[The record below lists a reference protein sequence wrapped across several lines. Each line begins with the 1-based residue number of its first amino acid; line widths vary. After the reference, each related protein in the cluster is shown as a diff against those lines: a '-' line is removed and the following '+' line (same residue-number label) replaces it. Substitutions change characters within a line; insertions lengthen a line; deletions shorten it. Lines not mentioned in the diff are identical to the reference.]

1 MSKSIF
7 GCWLLFI
14 ISVCLALFIGETP
27 VHLRDLL
34 SLRMTPETEILWQ
47 VRFPRAVC
55 AALSGAFLG
64 AAGVLTQGLFRNPL
78 ASPHI
83 LGVTSGASCFAAVTF
98 FLGAAAH
105 AWYVLPIAALC
116 GAFFALTLVLA
127 FLLRPAISLGTLL
140 LFGFSLSAIF
150 GAFTTLVI
158 NLSMDDPWQFQA
170 LQFWLLGGLSAR
182 SWDHVLMGAVPGTLG
197 LLLAGLVVR
206 PLDVLTLGEDVA
218 SSMGV
223 NLHRLKRVLVV
234 AVALLEAAAVSM
246 VGAIA
251 FVGLIVPHIT
261 RLWIGAASPRLL
273 RYALLNGASLLLL
286 ADTAARTLRA
296 PGELQVGVLITLLG
310 APFFLVLLLQQEKR
324 GAIL

>member
-1 MSKSIF
+1 MNKAIL

-14 ISVCLALFIGETP
+14 FAVAVALGIGETP
-27 VHLRDLL
+27 MNLGDIL
-34 SLRMTPETEILWQ
+34 SLRTTTETDILWQ

-78 ASPHI
+78 ASPHV
-83 LGVTSGASCFAAVTF
+83 LGVTSGASCFAAVAF
-98 FLGAAAH
+98 FVGAAAH
-105 AWYVLPIAALC
+105 AWYVLPIAALG
-116 GAFFALTLVLA
+116 GAFFALTLVLG
-127 FLLRPAISLGTLL
+127 FLLRPAISLATLL

-150 GAFTTLVI
+150 GALTTLVI
-158 NLSMDDPWQFQA
+158 NLSMDDPWQLQA
-170 LQFWLLGGLSAR
+170 LQFWLMGGLSAR
-182 SWDHVLMGAVPGTLG
+182 SWDHVLMGIVPGVLG
-197 LLLAGLVVR
+197 LVLALLVVR
-206 PLDVLTLGEDVA
+206 PLDVLMFGEDVA

-223 NLHRLKRVLVV
+223 NLQRLKKVLVV

-261 RLWIGAASPRLL
+261 RLSIGASNPRLL

-286 ADTAARTLRA
+286 ADTAARTVRA

-310 APFFLVLLLQQEKR
+310 APFFLILLLQQERR